1 MKIVTIIIFVCI
13 STFTVMSG
21 PVPAE
26 HHPEELKDKLQSQ
39 ASNRLAI
46 CIGINDYDASTLK
59 PLKRAANDAYGLSQV
74 LKDHGYFRVYT
85 FSDRDELGNKQ
96 SESNSFFPTKRNIEN
111 FLIDIIISKDVSPN
125 DLVVVSFSGHGINDN
140 DGSGYLLPVDWQ
152 RDKPFES
159 AIAVSTVTSWLKA
172 LKVTKSL
179 IILDACREVMND
191 NQSNNTLSWLSGEK
205 FENAYIS
212 AVFYATTLNGLSYE
226 DPRTEYG
233 AFTRYVIYGLLGKGD
248 INNNGLVTFR
258 ELSTY
263 VEDSLIS
270 WALQHGVSQR
280 PYIRLLN
287 EKCNDLVLTIVNYE
301 RQ

>member
-1 MKIVTIIIFVCI
+1 MKIVTIIVFVCI
-13 STFTVMSG
+13 FTFTVMTG
-21 PVPAE
+21 QLPAE
-26 HHPEELKDKLQSQ
+26 HHPDELKDKMQSQ
-39 ASNRLAI
+39 ASGRLAI
-46 CIGINDYDASTLK
+46 CIGINDYDAGTLK
-59 PLKRAANDAYGLSQV
+59 PLKRAANDAYGLSRV

-96 SESNSFFPTKRNIEN
+96 SDTNSFFPTKRNIEN

-140 DGSGYLLPVDWQ
+140 DGSGYLLPADWQ
-152 RDKPFES
+152 RDNPFES
-159 AIAVSTVTSWLKA
+159 AVAVSTVTSWLKA

-191 NQSNNTLSWLSGEK
+191 NSTNNTLSWLSGEK

-226 DPRTEYG
+226 DTRTEYG

-248 INNNGLVTFR
+248 INNNGLVTFK

-280 PYIRLLN
+280 PYTRVLN
-287 EKCNDLVLTIVNYE
+287 EKCNDLALTIVNYE
-301 RQ
+301 QQ